1 MRLTVRTN
9 IDEVFLDLD
18 ALVRKRLPIAV
29 AIAMT
34 KTAQDVY
41 AAEVAEM
48 SRVFDR
54 PTPFTLKSVRY
65 SKATP
70 QNLEASIWLNDEASG
85 GGHAAAEYLI
95 PQISGGLRIE
105 KRSEYILRTAG
116 ILPAGMS
123 IVPGQRARLDA
134 YGNISTGLI
143 QQVLSAL
150 RVSETLSGHTSDR
163 PSARPTGF
171 RAFDRRRARQRARQ
185 GEFFVAHRD
194 RAHGRH
200 LAPGIY
206 RRLKGSIQ
214 PVIMFVRKP
223 SYRGIFDFDQV
234 ATDTTN
240 AVFGEHLLEQIEIT
254 RQRVGR

>member
-1 MRLTVRTN
+1 MRLSTRTN
-9 IDEVFLDLD
+9 LDQVFADLD
-18 ALVRKRLPIAV
+18 DAVKRRLPIAV
-29 AIAMT
+29 AIALT
-34 KTAQDVY
+34 RTVQDIY
-41 AAEVAEM
+41 AAEVDEM
-48 SRVFDR
+48 KQVFDR
-54 PTPFTLKSVRY
+54 PNPFTLKSVRY

-70 QNLEASIWLNDEASG
+70 QKLEAEVWLNDETSG

-95 PQISGGLRIE
+95 PQISGGFRIE
-105 KRSEYILRTAG
+105 KRSEYILRTTG
-116 ILPAGMS
+116 ILPTGMS
-123 IVPGQRARLDA
+123 IVPGKRARLDA

-150 RVSETLSGHTSDR
+150 RVSETLSGRTSDR

-194 RAHGRH
+194 RVHGRH

-214 PVIMFVRKP
+214 PVIMFVRRP

-234 ATDTTN
+234 AEDATN
-240 AVFGEHLLEQIEIT
+240 AVFGDHLREQIEIT

>member
-1 MRLTVRTN
+1 MRIKTRTN
-9 IDEVFLDLD
+9 IDEVFKDLD
-18 ALVRKRLPIAV
+18 ELVQRRLPIAV
-29 AIAMT
+29 AIALT

-48 SRVFDR
+48 ERVFDR

-70 QNLEASIWLNDEASG
+70 QNLEASVWLNDESSG
-85 GGHAAAEYLI
+85 GGHAAAEYLV
-95 PQISGGLRIE
+95 PQIEGGERVE
-105 KRSEYILRTAG
+105 KRSEYILRTSG
-116 ILPAGMS
+116 ILPVGMS
-123 IVPGQRARLDA
+123 IVPGARARLDA
-134 YGNISTGLI
+134 YGNISTGLM

-163 PSARPTGF
+163 PSRRATGF
-171 RAFDRRRARQRARQ
+171 KALDRRRARQRAKQ
-185 GEFFVAHRD
+185 GEFFVAHRGTP
-194 RAHGRH
+194 HGRH

-223 SYRGIFDFDQV
+223 RYSDVLDFNRIGEE
-234 ATDTTN
+234 TTN
-240 AVFGEHLLEQIEIT
+240 DRFQVHVREQIEIT
-254 RQRVGR
+254 KQRVAR